1 MRRSNKIL
9 GRCNHRFHNQ
19 KKILWASEDQH
30 GSLTTAHDRM
40 RPAFAGT
47 LATVNIPFG
56 CRVLARI
63 PREHR
68 LVSNGSFGDRFVEGI
83 YLHSDTKTPCIFIY
97 VFSAKAKM
105 LVQDFEFFPEDYPFR
120 NPNCLTRRATELHAE
135 MKRMHAE
142 DTHDDDLIAEELALN
157 AHTEQQQKAVTRA
170 TLLRYIKV

>member
-1 MRRSNKIL
+1 MQARVEAAIGCVKQHSRIAL
-9 GRCNHRFHNQ
+9 LTCGAPTRFWADATTDFTI
-19 KKILWASEDQH
+19 KKNFLWVSEDQH

-120 NPNCLTRRATELHAE
+120 NPNCLTH
-135 MKRMHAE
+135 
-142 DTHDDDLIAEELALN
+142 LN
-157 AHTEQQQKAVTRA
+157 CMRK
-170 TLLRYIKV
+170 